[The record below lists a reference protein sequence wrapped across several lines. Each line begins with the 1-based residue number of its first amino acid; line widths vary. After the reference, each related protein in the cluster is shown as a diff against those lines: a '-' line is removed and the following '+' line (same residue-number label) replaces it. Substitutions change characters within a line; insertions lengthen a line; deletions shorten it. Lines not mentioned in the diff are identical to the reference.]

1 MIISLGSSDFILF
14 VIQHFPSLTPFILA
28 MPHWL
33 GRLRGSNSLAFKIYM
48 ATLGAQIEKIV
59 ANPTILENEEH
70 VTIYHHL
77 P

>member
-1 MIISLGSSDFILF
+1 MKISRGSSGFILF
-14 VIQHFPSLTPFILA
+14 VIQRPPFLAPFILA

-33 GRLRGSNSLAFKIYM
+33 GRLRGYM

-70 VTIYHHL
+70 VTISHHL